1 MATQA
6 QLLSLVRSFSE
17 GDESRFQAV
26 ALQLAA
32 EAAGRGQ
39 RKLADEIRLLIQD
52 ARQRHAAGSAAEITS
67 GPVPL
72 VRPRGELAGV
82 LSAAYPL
89 YRLDDMVLDP
99 QTLDRLR
106 RIVEEHRNRA
116 RLAAHKLKPRRK
128 FLLVGPPGTG
138 KTMTAAALA
147 GELSMPLFTI
157 QLDGLITKYM
167 GETSAKLRLVFDAM
181 ATTRGLYFFDE
192 FDALA
197 SKRLMA
203 NDVGE
208 ARRVLNSILQ
218 MLEEDQ
224 SEALILA
231 ATNHAELLDPAI
243 FRRFDSRV
251 DYALLT
257 RAQVRAVFEKA
268 LAAFDLEDVDWMS
281 VETAATGLSQAE
293 MVRAA
298 EDAARTA
305 VLGHDALITTGIL
318 VTAAEERRGPSP
330 LPR

>member
-1 MATQA
+1 MLLATQA

-26 ALQLAA
+26 ALQLAS
-32 EAAGRGQ
+32 EAARKGQ
-39 RKLADEIRLLIQD
+39 RKLADEIRLMIQD
-52 ARQRHAAGSAAEITS
+52 ARQRSAASGAAEITS

-72 VRPRGELAGV
+72 VRPKGELAGI

-89 YRLDDMVLDP
+89 YRLDDMVLDR

-106 RIVEEHRNRA
+106 RIVDEHRNRA

-157 QLDGLITKYM
+157 QLDGLITKFM

-181 ATTRGLYFFDE
+181 TTTRGVYFFDE

-224 SEALILA
+224 SDALILA

-257 RAQVRAVFEKA
+257 REQVRAVFEKA
-268 LAAFDLEDVDWMS
+268 LAAFDLDEIDWPA

-305 VLGHDALITTGIL
+305 VLDHDAQFSTSIL
-318 VTAAEERRGPSP
+318 VTAAEERRATT
-330 LPR
+330 L

>member
-32 EAAGRGQ
+32 DAAGRGQ

-52 ARQRHAAGSAAEITS
+52 ARQRAAEGGAAEITS

-99 QTLDRLR
+99 QTLHRLR
-106 RIVEEHRNRA
+106 RIVGEHRNRA

-181 ATTRGLYFFDE
+181 TTTRGLYFFDE

-218 MLEEDQ
+218 MLEEDK

-243 FRRFDSRV
+243 FRRFESRL

-268 LAAFDLEDVDWMS
+268 LAAFDLDQVDWAL
-281 VETAATGLSQAE
+281 VEGAATGLSQAE
-293 MVRAA
+293 MVRTA

-305 VLGHDALITTGIL
+305 VLEHDAVITTDIL
-318 VTAAEERRGPSP
+318 VSAAQERRGATAPT
-330 LPR
+330 

>member
-17 GDESRFQAV
+17 GDQSRFQAV

-32 EAAGRGQ
+32 DAAKKGQ

-52 ARQRHAAGSAAEITS
+52 ARQRSVGESAAEIGS

-72 VRPRGELAGV
+72 VRPKGELAGV

-89 YRLDDMVLDP
+89 CRLDDMVLDT

-106 RIVEEHRNRA
+106 RIVDEHRNRA

-147 GELSMPLFTI
+147 GEMSMPLFTI

-181 ATTRGLYFFDE
+181 ATTRGVYFFDE

-224 SEALILA
+224 SDALILA

-268 LAAFDLEDVDWMS
+268 LGAFELDGIDWS
-281 VETAATGLSQAE
+281 AVESAATGLSQAE

-298 EDAARTA
+298 EHAARTA
-305 VLGHDALITTGIL
+305 VLDHDARFNTQIL
-318 VTAAEERRGPSP
+318 VDAAHDRAATVASVR
-330 LPR
+330 

>member
-32 EAAGRGQ
+32 DAARRGQ

-52 ARQRHAAGSAAEITS
+52 ARHRATGAAEITAS
-67 GPVPL
+67 PVPL
-72 VRPRGELAGV
+72 VRPKGELAAV
-82 LSAAYPL
+82 LSATYPL
-89 YRLDDMVLDP
+89 NRLDDMVLDP
-99 QTLDRLR
+99 QTLERLH
-106 RIVEEHRNRA
+106 RIVDEHRNRA

-138 KTMTAAALA
+138 KTMTAGALA

-157 QLDGLITKYM
+157 QLDGLITKFM

-181 ATTRGLYFFDE
+181 ATTRGVYFFDE

-197 SKRLMA
+197 AKRLIA

-218 MLEEDQ
+218 MLEEDR

-251 DYALLT
+251 DYELLT
-257 RAQVRAVFEKA
+257 RDQVRSVFEKA
-268 LAAFDLEDVDWMS
+268 LAAFELTGVDWAAL
-281 VETAATGLSQAE
+281 ETAATGLSQAE

-305 VLGHDALITTGIL
+305 VLEHDARFTTAIL
-318 VTAAEERRGPSP
+318 VAAAEERRRSAAPIG
-330 LPR
+330 